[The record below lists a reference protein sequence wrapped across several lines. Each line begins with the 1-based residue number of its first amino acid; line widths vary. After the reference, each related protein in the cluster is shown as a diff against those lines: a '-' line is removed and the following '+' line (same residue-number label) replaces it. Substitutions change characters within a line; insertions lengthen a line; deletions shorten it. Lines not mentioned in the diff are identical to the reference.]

1 MIHTGQFYLI
11 LNEDEIN
18 YIQRKYNENI
28 NLINE
33 KINNEYKEIGISVS
47 FYTRYRKC
55 YMFLTVDFI
64 KLINKNDISEEDY
77 CLIDNTIKEVL
88 GMLFGY
94 ALEMTLIRID
104 YRLDIKIE
112 NENDKKFILKAI
124 DKFKCKY
131 RFKKKFNKYDSC
143 KYFNSKSVQFKVYDK
158 VKERKEKGERI
169 EEYEKDVLRFEIAL
183 RNRHLNYKKNKKG
196 FTKELKTYLN
206 NDFYLDYFKEIFD
219 GIFYYGDFMKI
230 YVADRILNESTL
242 KKKDK
247 EELREFLIDLT
258 KKNNVDKV
266 LLIANEN
273 GEKKYSDYK
282 YKKII
287 NLLNSMNINPVLIPK
302 NLKGTSSIIKNP
314 FKTLI
319 KN

>member
-1 MIHTGQFYLI
+1 MIHTGQFYSI
-11 LNEDEIN
+11 LNEDEVN
-18 YIQRKYNENI
+18 YIKGKYDESL

-33 KINNEYKEIGISVS
+33 KINNECKDNGISIS
-47 FYTRYRKC
+47 FYIRYKKC
-55 YMFLTVDFI
+55 YMFLNIDFI
-64 KLINKNDISEEDY
+64 KLINKYDISEDDY
-77 CLIDNTIKEVL
+77 FLIDNSIKEFL
-88 GMLFGY
+88 CKLFGY
-94 ALEMTLIRID
+94 DLEMTLIRID

-143 KYFNSKSVQFKVYDK
+143 KYFNSKSIQFKVYDK
-158 VKERKEKGERI
+158 VTERKEKGEKI
-169 EEYEKDVLRFEIAL
+169 EGYEKDVLRFEIAL

-247 EELREFLIDLT
+247 KELREFLIDLS

-266 LLIANEN
+266 LLITNEK

-287 NLLNSMNINPVLIPK
+287 NLLNGMNINPVLIPK